1 MEQRGCLIQFRDLL
15 LTQEWKLLDELFHS
29 WGEILWPEKWVLK
42 NNKAECMRMADTL
55 LPCNTESCL
64 HSQCLALQ
72 HSPLLP
78 RCCLL
83 DPLVT
88 PSVAWHLK
96 YIVKVWKIT
105 SCLFFKM
112 IYEVG
117 KVGDVDARC
126 PGWWGNEWGE
136 KALTMCFSL
145 SRAPPSAVRRE
156 GLRESRSQSD
166 GLHHCDLD
174 GITYSQ

>member
-64 HSQCLALQ
+64 HSHCLALQ